1 MAHKFRSEVFV
12 PIKKDEKSFEER
24 QRSLWDELNSDSLF
38 SDMHERMER
47 QRKEWES
54 QVGNMRKD
62 LFRLK
67 PQEMR
72 TGSSE
77 NLLESMDLDNIFQD
91 RRGSTGNEEK
101 KFQVS
106 FDVSQFKPEE
116 ISVRTEDQKLI
127 VNAKS
132 DSKTS
137 GSSVSREFSRQ
148 IDVPKHV
155 DPLKLTSTLSKD
167 GVLQIE
173 APVAAPDYHKIR
185 STPEYG
191 LIKSAAD
198 PFRGELSLGRHSSP
212 LVHASYPPD
221 YKNGSVMKQED
232 GASQLKMEIPI
243 GPEYK
248 PEDLDI
254 KTIDRKVVVK
264 ARHEE
269 KAQGRTSVQEFNK
282 EFDLPAD
289 VDPNTVVASMTDD
302 GKVIIEA
309 QVTSYQ
315 KGSYQGRAGSTKQP
329 GVSVHI
335 S

>member
-1 MAHKFRSEVFV
+1 MAHKFRSELLV

-24 QRSLWDELNSDSLF
+24 QRSLWDDMNSDSLF

-47 QRKEWES
+47 QRKEWEA
-54 QVGNMRKD
+54 QVGGMRKD

-67 PQEMR
+67 PQENR

-77 NLLESMDLDNIFQD
+77 NLLESMDLNDIFQD
-91 RRGSTGNEEK
+91 RRGSSGKEEK

-106 FDVSQFKPEE
+106 FDVSQFQPEE
-116 ISVRTEDQKLI
+116 ISVRTEEQKLI

-132 DSKTS
+132 DGKAS

-148 IDVPKHV
+148 IDIPKHV
-155 DPLKLTSTLSKD
+155 DPLKLSSTLSKD
-167 GVLQIE
+167 GILQVE
-173 APVAAPDYHKIR
+173 APVAAPDYHKI
-185 STPEYG
+185 
-191 LIKSAAD
+191 KSAPDYGHIKLAD
-198 PFRGELSLGRHSSP
+198 PFRGEISLGRHGSP
-212 LVHASYPPD
+212 LLHSAVPD
-221 YKNGSVMKQED
+221 HKSGSLMKQED
-232 GASQLKMEIPI
+232 GSSQLKMEIPI

-269 KAQGRTSVQEFNK
+269 KAHGRTSVQEFNK

-289 VDPNTVVASMTDD
+289 IDPNTVVASMTDD

-309 QVTSYQ
+309 QVMSYQ
-315 KGSYQGRAGSTKQP
+315 KGSYQGKPGSTKQP